1 MRVISKYYLFYLP
14 ISPQTC
20 YSIPMLYAVLADIHS
35 NLAAFEAVLGDIEK
49 KGGVEEIWCLG
60 DVVGYGPEP
69 SRCIELLR
77 KYKHVCVAGNHDLA
91 AIGKIELSYF
101 NPYAAAACQWTTG
114 QLSENDVEYLES
126 LPLTL
131 EKGEFLL
138 AHGSP
143 AEPALEY
150 VMSTSIAAKNFEFF
164 SLPYCLVG
172 HTHVPAAFREEEDGS
187 CLPIG
192 LSPGIGVVLGKQR
205 MIINPGGVGQPRDGD
220 PRASYAIYDDEGYVF
235 RLYRVE
241 YDIRA
246 TQDKMME
253 AQLPIHLITRLEA
266 GR

>member
-1 MRVISKYYLFYLP
+1 MICA
-14 ISPQTC
+14 I
-20 YSIPMLYAVLADIHS
+20 LADIHA

-49 KGGVEEIWCLG
+49 KGGVDEIWCLG
-60 DVVGYGPEP
+60 DIVGYGPDP
-69 SRCIELLR
+69 CRCIELLR
-77 KYKHVCVAGNHDLA
+77 QYNHVCVAGNHDLA
-91 AIGKIELSYF
+91 AIGKMELSYF
-101 NPYAAAACQWTTG
+101 NPYAAEACRWTTG
-114 QLSENDVEYLES
+114 QLSEEDVAYLAS

-150 VMSTSIAAKNFEFF
+150 VMSASVAARNFEFF
-164 SLPYCLVG
+164 QLPYCLVG
-172 HTHVPAAFREEEDGS
+172 HTHAPAAFREEADGS

-192 LSPGIGVVLGKQR
+192 LSPGVGMVLAKHR

-220 PRASYAIYDDEGYVF
+220 PRASYAIFDDEGRVF
-235 RLYRVE
+235 RLYRIE

-246 TQDKMME
+246 TQDRMMA